1 LPRLIPPEELGFR
14 CVQAHRKAW
23 QAVVTTGCA
32 RLNAKSEA
40 SGALAVG
47 KYAKGV
53 PYRVRA
59 DYIRGKD
66 TSNLDADSGFLD
78 FMVKP

>member
-1 LPRLIPPEELGFR
+1 VVKEAPSFSLTATPTT
-14 CVQAHRKAW
+14 AS
-23 QAVVTTGCA
+23 VVTTGCA
-32 RLNAKSEA
+32 TLNAKSEA
-40 SGALAVG
+40 SGALAVS
-47 KYAKGV
+47 KYAQGV

-59 DYIRGKD
+59 DYIRGND

>member
-1 LPRLIPPEELGFR
+1 MQKYVKG
-14 CVQAHRKAW
+14 AW

-32 RLNAKSEA
+32 TLNAKSEA
-40 SGALAVG
+40 SDDLTVS
-47 KYAKGV
+47 KYAQGV

-66 TSNLDADSGFLD
+66 TSNLDADSGFLS